1 MRTLIAT
8 LALAVLGSAHAAPID
23 DTIKPIQDEW
33 AEIKYRT
40 TESQQERRYDDLALK
55 ANQITLAHPGRAE
68 PLIWEGIVLSSL
80 AGAKGGLSGLS
91 LVKEARRK
99 YDEALAIDPRALN
112 GSAHTSV
119 GLLYYKVPGWP
130 IGFGDKKKAEEHLR
144 QALAINPDGI
154 DANYFM
160 GEYLFEQD
168 RLAEAR
174 RHLEQALKAPP
185 RPGRAVA
192 DEGRRTE
199 IRNLLAKIPQ
209 AVLAAQ

>member
-40 TESQQERRYDDLALK
+40 TESQQARRYDDLATK
-55 ANQITLAHPGRAE
+55 ARQITLAHPGRAE

-130 IGFGDKKKAEEHLR
+130 IGFGDKQKAEEHLR
-144 QALAINPDGI
+144 EALAINPDGM

-160 GEYLFEQD
+160 GEYLFEQN
-168 RLAEAR
+168 RVEEAR

-185 RPGRAVA
+185 RPGRALA
-192 DEGRRTE
+192 DEGRRLE
-199 IRNLLAKIPQ
+199 INGLLAKLPKS
-209 AVLAAQ
+209 VLAAQ

>member
-1 MRTLIAT
+1 MRTLIVI
-8 LALAVLGSAHAAPID
+8 LALAVVGSAHAAPID

-40 TESQQERRYDDLALK
+40 TESQQERRYDDLAVK
-55 ANQITLAHPGRAE
+55 ARQITLAHPGRAE

-99 YDEALAIDPRALN
+99 YDAALAIDPRAL
-112 GSAHTSV
+112 GSSAHTSV

-168 RLAEAR
+168 RIAEAR

-199 IRNLLAKIPQ
+199 IRNLLAELPQ
-209 AVLAAQ
+209 SVLAAQ